1 MREIKFKAWNKRT
14 AMMEEDFY
22 IHSNGSQYDLAE
34 RNYDTPHIEIEKVEL
49 EIMQYTG
56 LKDKNGVEIYEGDI
70 VETVYNGEVFAGV
83 VVYDL
88 NEVDFKVTDGKEKY
102 GRNFQ
107 YLAGNDENEV
117 IGNIY
122 ENKDLLE
129 G

>member
-1 MREIKFKAWNKRT
+1 MREIKFRAWNKRT

-56 LKDKNGVEIYEGDI
+56 LDDKNGLGIFEKDI
-70 VETVYNGEVFAGV
+70 VKI
-83 VVYDL
+83 
-88 NEVDFKVTDGKEKY
+88 EVDDGFDYIDSVGFVDWYKKEREY
-102 GRNFQ
+102 AIFLRGEPWRR
-107 YLAGNDENEV
+107 LSIEDEIEV

>member
-1 MREIKFKAWNKRT
+1 MRVIKFRAWDKTLNK
-14 AMMEEDFY
+14 
-22 IHSNGSQYDLAE
+22 IHSWSTIENHFTLE
-34 RNYDTPHIEIEKVEL
+34 ELLDTNFFEA
-49 EIMQYTG
+49 MQYTG

-88 NEVDFKVTDGKEKY
+88 SEVDFKVTDGKEKY

-117 IGNIY
+117 IGNRY
-122 ENKDLLE
+122 ENPGLLKE
-129 G
+129 EPTC